1 MKNEKDEQ
9 SDFHRAISGAR
20 SQDVSRYFELAI
32 KSHVPF
38 RSGRSFDEGSLV
50 GAGLSHG
57 YVHGIL
63 KDGKDP
69 TLENLIRICAAL
81 ETDLLHLLF
90 QLKIDRQTAEI
101 LTAILSNS
109 ELKSAVHTLLVQA

>member
-1 MKNEKDEQ
+1 MFQDTSNW
-9 SDFHRAISGAR
+9 R
-20 SQDVSRYFELAI
+20 SNLMFLLEAD
-32 KSHVPF
+32 
-38 RSGRSFDEGSLV
+38 GRSMREVSLA
-50 GAGLSHG
+50 AGLSHG

-69 TLENLIRICAAL
+69 TLENLVRICAAL

-109 ELKSAVHTLLVQA
+109 ELKSAIYTLLVKA